1 MKDHQMRRLYTNVTS
16 AVIAVTALAALSSRA
31 DAQSVSSLYTSTAE
45 KDCRVKDTPPDGS
58 ISICPGK
65 GGLIVVLT
73 EADARQ
79 TVSVGRNP
87 KAAENEPAA
96 SQSFRPF
103 NSTTNTVEWRIANG
117 RPFAIIQR
125 WHISDNEEQDKNG
138 RPVGR
143 NLMVVTRLPPGPV
156 CHVAY
161 IDARANPNPS
171 ELARKAADEIA
182 RGFTCGKDQ
191 MKVVG
196 ERGRATELG
205 LTEK

>member
-1 MKDHQMRRLYTNVTS
+1 MNATS
-16 AVIAVTALAALSSRA
+16 AVIALTGLLALLGRA
-31 DAQSVSSLYTSTAE
+31 DAQGLSSLYTSTAE
-45 KDCRVKDTPPDGS
+45 KNCRVKDAPPDGS

-79 TVSVGRNP
+79 TVSIGRNP
-87 KAAENEPAA
+87 QAADNEPAA

-117 RPFAIIQR
+117 KPFAIIQR
-125 WHISDNEEQDKNG
+125 WHISDNEEQDKHG

-161 IDARANPNPS
+161 IDARANPNPN
-171 ELARKAADEIA
+171 ELARKVADEAARDFQCGRDEVKIA
-182 RGFTCGKDQ
+182 
-191 MKVVG
+191 G
-196 ERGRATELG
+196 ESGRATELA
-205 LTEK
+205 KH